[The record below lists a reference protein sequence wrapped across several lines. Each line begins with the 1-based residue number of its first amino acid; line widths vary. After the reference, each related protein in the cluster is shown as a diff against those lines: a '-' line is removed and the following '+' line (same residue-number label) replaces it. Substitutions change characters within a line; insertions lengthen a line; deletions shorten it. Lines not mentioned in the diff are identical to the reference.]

1 MLARSSIA
9 TTKNVVRNNSV
20 GYFSRDRRAHL
31 GGGSGR
37 FVPLAWRPVVVACH
51 HPGLVLGELFYYKD
65 IPLLAANVVARLVC
79 VLVVLRAWCRDRIV
93 LID

>member
-1 MLARSSIA
+1 
-9 TTKNVVRNNSV
+9 
-20 GYFSRDRRAHL
+20 
-31 GGGSGR
+31 
-37 FVPLAWRPVVVACH
+37 
-51 HPGLVLGELFYYKD
+51 LVLGELFYYKD